1 MAQNAKMAFLGF
13 GTLSQTTQ
21 NFIEEV
27 AKGFGGFE
35 VAGCFDDL
43 RQAAAAITEV
53 VDRTVVAVPNTVL
66 YVHDSVDSATAA
78 AAMNLVNVG
87 VAVQTGW
94 IDWDDFFD
102 GDKDAALQWL
112 GRNSFPPKPDPLDL
126 LLYGTAA
133 PAADPLADLL
143 AATPAPAEPSAE
155 PAPAAA
161 AEPAPIAE
169 TVALAAVEPA
179 PAPAVSFAMPEPA
192 EEAPAPKE
200 PAAPVAEAAPPVA
213 TFSMPPAAATARPN
227 PLIPG
232 AAATSGKQGDGAAF
246 LAPGP
251 ELAQASGPTQA
262 ATFSIQSVA
271 PREPRAAVAEFQL
284 PPSVPLPAP
293 VQLPTPSSQKW
304 DEVVDPSKA
313 TIQEPAPFPARLK
326 LAGRG
331 AQAPLH
337 PQVGTAFLWTGSCGG
352 SGKTTISWTSANTLA
367 AMFKRSGRATPVY
380 LVETDFG
387 NPKLENRLKIP
398 ASNTAIAYLKYLTW
412 LEENAGVQG
421 EDYIAQVEA
430 KAIEQATWTDPV
442 TGLKV
447 IAAPYDTRISTSDA
461 VQDAILRLARK
472 ILSEDAIV
480 FFDSGTVGRVDDKA
494 LDRELGHL
502 SNYVIIAT
510 HAGKRDE
517 SGKWVNGSIDDM
529 RRMGTTMSTS
539 VEKGG
544 WGLDRNKVHA
554 FFNRTDFDSFEERR
568 YSAEPFKVSGYVPY
582 EPSLEGKWIGDL
594 QDDPAVDRAV
604 TQIAKAV
611 YDIEKI
617 PELAAFAA
625 APEPELV
632 AVHQPRRPASSD
644 ARRVEHEH

>member
-13 GTLSQTTQ
+13 GTLSQATQ

-27 AKGFGGFE
+27 AKGFGGIE

-53 VDRTVVAVPNTVL
+53 VDRSVVAVPNTVL
-66 YVHDSVDSATAA
+66 YVHQSVDSATAA

-102 GDKDAALQWL
+102 GNKDAALQWL

-126 LLYGTAA
+126 LLYGAAA
-133 PAADPLADLL
+133 PAAATDPLADLL
-143 AATPAPAEPSAE
+143 ASAPATPATPEPSAE
-155 PAPAAA
+155 PNAV
-161 AEPAPIAE
+161 EPAPIAE
-169 TVALAAVEPA
+169 TAAIAAVEPA
-179 PAPAVSFAMPEPA
+179 PAATVAFAMPEPA
-192 EEAPAPKE
+192 EEIPAPKE
-200 PAAPVAEAAPPVA
+200 PAAPAAEAAPVA
-213 TFSMPPAAATARPN
+213 TFHMPPAAAPGRPN

-232 AAATSGKQGDGAAF
+232 ATATSAKQGDGAAF

-262 ATFSIQSVA
+262 ATFTIQSVA

-293 VQLPTPSSQKW
+293 VQLPIPSTQKW
-304 DEVVDPSKA
+304 DDVVDPSRA
-313 TIQEPAPFPARLK
+313 SIQEPAPFPARLK

-331 AQAPLH
+331 TQAPVH

-398 ASNTAIAYLKYLTW
+398 ASNTAIAYLKYLAW
-412 LEENAGVQG
+412 LDENADVQG
-421 EDYIAQVEA
+421 ADYIAQVEA
-430 KAIEQATWTDPV
+430 KAIEQATWTDPA

-447 IAAPYDTRISTSDA
+447 IAAPYDTRIATSDT
-461 VQDAILRLARK
+461 VQEAILQLARK
-472 ILSEDAIV
+472 ILSEEAIV

-517 SGKWVNGSIDDM
+517 TGKWVNGSIDDM

-594 QDDPAVDRAV
+594 QNDPAVDRAV

-632 AVHQPRRPASSD
+632 DAAPAKKT
-644 ARRVEHEH
+644 RIFGRKKG